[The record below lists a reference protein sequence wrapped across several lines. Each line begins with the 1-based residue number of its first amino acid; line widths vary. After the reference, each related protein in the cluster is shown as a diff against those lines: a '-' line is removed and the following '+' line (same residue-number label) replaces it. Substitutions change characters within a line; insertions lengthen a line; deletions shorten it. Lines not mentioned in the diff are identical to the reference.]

1 MVKLLTIGIALI
13 LFSESIRAQSLQ
25 ANFLKPMR
33 IEGNITIDGN
43 LTEEFWERA
52 VPLSDFVQCQPQIGG
67 PPTESTTLRFLY
79 DDDFLY
85 VGVEASDATPEKIIG
100 TGLERDIYYGSDD
113 NISLVLDT
121 YHDQRQGILFSTNVL
136 SARFDEEVLD
146 NGNSFNAAF
155 NTFWDVRSN
164 RHKNGYTVEFR
175 IPFSSLRF
183 HSKDSVEMGIKVIR
197 YIKHK
202 NELAIFPNSDASV
215 ANAAWRVNNA
225 ATIVFGGLKSKKPF
239 YLAPYVKGTYHDF
252 KSWNGETGRIAT
264 DRSFMPRNYFHHRAA
279 VDKVISNIGFDV
291 KYGLSKNF
299 TLDLTVNTDFAQAE
313 TDNRVLNFTRFAVN
327 LPEKRTFFLE
337 SKDYLG
343 FTTGSGVMLFNSR
356 TIGIEKGHIVPI
368 IGGVRLSG
376 KAKRLQVG
384 FLNVQTAALEH
395 LAIDPQNF
403 TVVRLRQEIWDNG
416 SFIGAIATNRVS
428 TRGGSFQ
435 NQAFG
440 VDALRRFRDNL
451 WTLGVNLGTTN
462 DHEKGIAASTSMA
475 NVVVNRVSALGYN
488 LTSSVEYAGK
498 DFKPMA
504 GFRFDSSYVTAN
516 ISNGYIWKYKNSA
529 RMNLYWIT
537 QLIDYRYR
545 IINHTQESMMT
556 ETELGTSYKN
566 GMSFVVAPF
575 YGREYLPYN
584 WNFVEDVI
592 VPINYYRYGGIRV
605 RLDSRQTGR
614 VNYSITTRYTGF
626 YSGTR
631 FNLVVSGYYAIN
643 KNFRLTGSWELNVFE
658 FPVRYSQS
666 GVSDFQSNL
675 VTCGVAFTQSI
686 FFSAKALIQ
695 YDDISKTV
703 GGNFRLRFNP
713 REGTDLYI
721 VYNPRLHT
729 AFPNLDRALVDQQT
743 LIVKFTRT
751 FRI

>member
-1 MVKLLTIGIALI
+1 MVKLIIIGAALVLLSEGIIAQIPEVPVL
-13 LFSESIRAQSLQ
+13 
-25 ANFLKPMR
+25 NPMR
-33 IEGNITIDGN
+33 ATGDMKIDGN
-43 LTEEFWERA
+43 LDDELWGSA
-52 VPLSDFVQCQPQIGG
+52 PAWSDFVQCQPQIGG
-67 PPTESTTLRFLY
+67 EPTELTTLRVLY
-79 DDDFLY
+79 DDDFIY
-85 VGVEASDATPEKIIG
+85 IGVEARDAMPEKIIA

-113 NISLVLDT
+113 NISLLLDT
-121 YHDQRQGILFSTNVL
+121 YHDQRQGILFSTNTL

-146 NGNSFNAAF
+146 NGNSYNAAF
-155 NTFWDVRSN
+155 NTFWDVRSALN
-164 RHKNGYTVEFR
+164 ENGYSVEFR

-183 HSKDSVEMGIKVIR
+183 HSTDSVVMGIKLIR

-202 NELAIFPNSDASV
+202 NELAIFPATDAAV

-225 ATIVFGGLKSKKPF
+225 ASIVFHGLKSKKPF
-239 YLAPYVKGTYHDF
+239 YIAPYVKATYHDF
-252 KSWNGETGRIAT
+252 KYWNNETDRIAT
-264 DRSFMPRNYFHHRAA
+264 DRNFMPRNYFNHSAA
-279 VDKVISNIGFDV
+279 VDKVISNLGFDV

-376 KAKRLQVG
+376 IANRLQVG
-384 FLNVQTAALEH
+384 LLNVQTASVDPI
-395 LAIDPQNF
+395 AIDPQNF
-403 TVVRLRQEIWDNG
+403 TVVRLRQEVWDNG
-416 SFIGAIATNRVS
+416 SYIGGIVTNRVS
-428 TRGGSFQ
+428 TRGMAFQ

-440 VDALRRFRDNL
+440 VDVLRRFRDNH
-451 WTLGVNLGTTN
+451 WTLGVNLGATN
-462 DHEKGIAASTSMA
+462 DHHQGIKASTSMA

-488 LTSSVEYAGK
+488 LTSTVEYAGR
-498 DFKPMA
+498 DFRPMA

-516 ISNGYIWKYKNSA
+516 ISNGYIWKYKKSP

-537 QLIDYRYR
+537 QLVDYRYR
-545 IINHTQESMMT
+545 IINHAQELIMT

-566 GMSFVVAPF
+566 GMSLVVAPF
-575 YGREYLPYN
+575 YGREYIPYD
-584 WNFVEDVI
+584 WNFIDDVI
-592 VPINYYRYGGIRV
+592 VPANYYSYAGIRL
-605 RLDSRQTGR
+605 RLDSKQTGR
-614 VNYSITTRYTGF
+614 VNYAITTRYSGF
-626 YSGTR
+626 YSGAR
-631 FNLVVSGYYAIN
+631 FNLVASGYYAIN

-666 GVSDFQSNL
+666 GISDFQSNL
-675 VTCGVAFTQSI
+675 VTCGIAFTQSI
-686 FFSAKALIQ
+686 FFSAKALVQ

-703 GGNFRLRFNP
+703 GGNFRLRVNP

-729 AFPNLDRALVDQQT
+729 AFPNLDRPLVDQQT
-743 LIVKFTRT
+743 LILKFTRT
-751 FRI
+751 FRL

>member
-1 MVKLLTIGIALI
+1 MVKSI
-13 LFSESIRAQSLQ
+13 LPGAVLVCLFAGVRAQTQDATALRPLHVSGVI
-25 ANFLKPMR
+25 K
-33 IEGNITIDGN
+33 IDGI
-43 LTEEFWERA
+43 LDEELWGRA
-52 VPLSDFVQCQPQIGG
+52 SVLNDFVQCQPQIGG
-67 PPTESTTLRFLY
+67 TPTESTTVRFLY
-79 DDDFLY
+79 DDEFIY
-85 VGVEASDATPEKIIG
+85 IGVEALDATPEKIIA

-113 NISLVLDT
+113 NISLLIDT
-121 YHDQRQGILFSTNVL
+121 YHDQRQGILFSTNTL

-146 NGNSFNAAF
+146 NGNFFNAAF
-155 NTFWDVRSN
+155 NTFWDVRSARN
-164 RHKNGYTVEFR
+164 ERGYATEFR

-183 HSKDSVEMGIKVIR
+183 HARDSVVMGIKVIR

-202 NELAIFPNSDASV
+202 NELAIFPASDASV

-225 ATIVFGGLKSKKPF
+225 APIVFDRLKSKKPF
-239 YLAPYVKGTYHDF
+239 YVAPYVKGTYHDF
-252 KSWNGETGRIAT
+252 KFWNSQT
-264 DRSFMPRNYFHHRAA
+264 DRVAADRTFMPRNYFHHRAT
-279 VDKVISNIGFDV
+279 VDKVISNIGLDV

-299 TLDLTVNTDFAQAE
+299 TLDLTLNTDFAQAE

-327 LPEKRTFFLE
+327 LPEKRNFFLE

-376 KAKRLQVG
+376 KANRLQVG
-384 FLNVQTAALEH
+384 LLNVQTAAVDPI
-395 LAIDPQNF
+395 AIDPQNF
-403 TVVRLRQEIWDNG
+403 TVVRLRQEVWDNG
-416 SFIGAIATNRVS
+416 SYVGGIATNRAS
-428 TRGGSFQ
+428 KRGTSFR
-435 NQAFG
+435 NQTFG
-440 VDALRRFRDNL
+440 VDALRRFRDNH
-451 WTLGVNLGTTN
+451 WILGVNLGATN
-462 DHEKGIAASTSMA
+462 DHKQGITASTSMA

-488 LTSSVEYAGK
+488 LTSSIEYAGR

-516 ISNGYIWKYKNSA
+516 ISNGYIWKYKKSA
-529 RMNLYWIT
+529 KMNLYWVT

-545 IINHTQESMMT
+545 IINDTHESVMT

-575 YGREYLPYN
+575 AGREYLPYD

-592 VPINYYRYGGIRV
+592 VPANYYNYRGIRL
-605 RLDSRQTGR
+605 RFDSKQTGR
-614 VNYSITTRYTGF
+614 VNYAITTRYMGF
-626 YSGTR
+626 YAGTR
-631 FNLVVSGYYAIN
+631 FNLVASGYYAIN
-643 KNFRLTGSWELNVFE
+643 KNFRLTSSWEMNIFQ

-675 VTCGVAFTQSI
+675 ITCGVAFSQSI
-686 FFSAKALIQ
+686 YLSAKALIQ
-695 YDDISKTV
+695 YDDISKTL
-703 GGNFRLRFNP
+703 GGNFRVRVNP

-729 AFPNLDRALVDQQT
+729 AFPNLDRPLVDQQT

-751 FRI
+751 FRL